1 LQHPW
6 VRGVGM
12 IGRNTQ
18 QGDSPVKAAEE
29 QPPVGSPSSEI
40 KKRKSSENDANS
52 QDDNNDFTG
61 SDVSHR
67 TSPIKKEKSDDNEAP
82 MPGDITGNLPSIRKF
97 TALRKF
103 HRGLNVVSAAV
114 KFKGAG
120 IMRERRRSESLG
132 SSSSDSDHGGPDVES
147 QNQSV
152 RRASADLRPV
162 SEDSDGPTYL
172 KGFVSEALLKTIDG
186 NTDTTAM
193 SDVES
198 EVESGSDKPL
208 EGGVNTS
215 LTRYFDEDEELD
227 GPPVVNMLNELS

>member
-1 LQHPW
+1 M
-6 VRGVGM
+6 VG
-12 IGRNTQ
+12 
-18 QGDSPVKAAEE
+18 
-29 QPPVGSPSSEI
+29 
-40 KKRKSSENDANS
+40 
-52 QDDNNDFTG
+52 
-61 SDVSHR
+61 
-67 TSPIKKEKSDDNEAP
+67 
-82 MPGDITGNLPSIRKF
+82 
-97 TALRKF
+97 
-103 HRGLNVVSAAV
+103 AV
-114 KFKGAG
+114 
-120 IMRERRRSESLG
+120 
-132 SSSSDSDHGGPDVES
+132 S